1 MAPFPLKVWTNLL
14 IYGKNLGFWSS
25 ILNLFVFFESK
36 WFAYIKFQT
45 FWKSYKRNLGVFFS
59 QESMWKTTFFFFFG
73 VKLL

>member
-59 QESMWKTTFFFFFG
+59 QESMWKTTFFFFF
-73 VKLL
+73 LE